1 MLVFKAIAV
10 LNEVIEES
18 EKNKIRDGHGGLRPG
33 IPDV

>member
-18 EKNKIRDGHGGLRPG
+18 EKKNKGWAWRIETWDP
-33 IPDV
+33 